1 MAPASAYRQP
11 APGVSLDA
19 VLCFKYLRT
28 NDNTIHFNGA
38 ALQVL
43 PDGLRAS
50 YARVR
55 VEVQVRLDG
64 SILVFHQGRSVAP
77 LEPVTLRAQ
86 KGPRYNGLL
95 LADTPTPSDNGN
107 HDTLTTTPLT
117 PKKTRDRT
125 LPNHHLTTLG
135 GVLT

>member
-1 MAPASAYRQP
+1 MAPAARLGLS
-11 APGVSLDA
+11 SLMRSCA
-19 VLCFKYLRT
+19 SSTCALA

-55 VEVQVRLDG
+55 VEVQVRLTAVSWS
-64 SILVFHQGRSVAP
+64 SIRAGAWLRR
-77 LEPVTLRAQ
+77 LREPVTLRAQ

-117 PKKTRDRT
+117 PKKQRPEHYQTIT
-125 LPNHHLTTLG
+125 
-135 GVLT
+135 